1 MKMNLYDILQR
12 ESKLVL
18 DSLELSKTSDK
29 YKEVEDILNKSLKV
43 AKTLDEVSLLKEDK
57 EKILNGLT
65 KLLNNFVI
73 APLTLKDDEFVDP
86 GFTNGFRRNI
96 RYPHIAKCND
106 TVYNFNAFKCVVR
119 KTYDHDSLCESGMPF
134 ISGEGNA
141 KVFISKGGVINGDYI
156 QECIIRQN
164 VVDKGCFTI
173 QSVVKLPVSV
183 ICYGPE
189 FIYVVDHREPK
200 LKVLKEFY
208 EVKTFNDENI
218 ANKKFNIRK
227 YKKL

>member
-1 MKMNLYDILQR
+1 MKLYDILQR
-12 ESKLVL
+12 ESKLIL

-57 EKILNGLT
+57 EKILNCLT
-65 KLLNNFVI
+65 KVLNNFVI
-73 APLTLKDDEFVDP
+73 TPLTLQDDEFVSP
-86 GFTNGFRRNI
+86 YCENMYRTNI
-96 RYPHIAKCND
+96 RYPYIAKYND
-106 TVYNFNAFKCVVR
+106 TIYNFNAFNCIVR
-119 KTYDHDSLCESGMPF
+119 KTYNHDTLSESDIPF
-134 ISGEGNA
+134 IPSKGNA

-164 VVDKGCFTI
+164 VVDEGCFTI
-173 QSVVKLPVSV
+173 QSVIKLPVSV